1 MIKGKH
7 KKSIKYSLER
17 VVLGDVLPYETPII
31 FSNRYFYDFLV
42 KYIVKYVP
50 DNNPKITWK
59 KCQYDEVLEIPVFV
73 GLAFRRS
80 SGQHS
85 GKHSD
90 TYSGDYSDK
99 MRIFCRN
106 HFKN

>member
-1 MIKGKH
+1 MH

-73 GLAFRRS
+73 G
-80 SGQHS
+80 QHS
-85 GKHSD
+85 GDLPDSIPVNIRTPIPVIIRTK
-90 TYSGDYSDK
+90 
-99 MRIFCRN
+99 
-106 HFKN
+106 